1 MPEVATMTQTS
12 RAFLTLLAVSPIIAL
27 TGCSR
32 AIDLSAGSGTPA
44 TISVS
49 PTPASIAVGAS
60 VKFTATVS
68 SNATSDATWL
78 IRDTSYIT
86 AGSNQGTLGTPS
98 GNTVVYTAPA
108 TPPIYAADAA
118 LTQGTV
124 IIDASVPDPGTF
136 NSAVDEFS
144 FVITAPSVTAG
155 ISPTTATVK
164 LGTTLLVYA
173 YAVGSVNNAITMQ
186 VAGVTGGATA
196 TGTIA
201 LTTNI
206 PGQYTYT
213 APATMPMTGSAVAIT
228 VVSTA
233 DPTKTATLA
242 VTLQ

>member
-1 MPEVATMTQTS
+1 MTQTS
-12 RAFLTLLAVSPIIAL
+12 RAFYALLAVISVTAL

-32 AIDLSAGSGTPA
+32 SINLSAGSGTPA

-49 PTPASIAVGAS
+49 PTPASIPAGTTVT
-60 VKFTATVS
+60 FTATVS
-68 SNATSDATWL
+68 SNAKSDATWTL
-78 IRDTSYIT
+78 RDGAYVTTS
-86 AGSNQGTLGTPS
+86 ADLGTLGTAS
-98 GNTVVYTAPA
+98 GDTITYTAPA
-108 TPPIYAADAA
+108 TPTIYTANSGI
-118 LTQGTV
+118 TQGTV
-124 IIDASVPDPGTF
+124 TIDASVPDPGTF

-155 ISPTTATVK
+155 ISPTTATVP
-164 LGTTLLVYA
+164 LGSTLPVYA

-186 VAGVTGGATA
+186 VAGVTGGAAA

-201 LTTNI
+201 LTTNV